1 MIAIVV
7 SLENDRK
14 FSDKK
19 RLIHTLTIFFTFKI
33 SVRDNKPMQVISP
46 NIKIHSTELKRHKDG
61 SDGKK
66 KSIFGSGFD
75 LLFKKEK
82 SGSKD
87 KNSEDE
93 SGDESKKWKPFEK
106 LKKDKKKEEKGIF
119 LGEDASVLAQ
129 KYSSGNSPKKKKVIS
144 GNKHIDSLIHTIIDY
159 IIRDFIDSWF
169 SSLSSSKE
177 FTEVS
182 TRTSIEETAINIC
195 ERIKNAPLLPLL
207 TTKLIDD
214 VAVHCKMYRNATQ
227 AVTNKKAEQKKMKLR
242 EKLSP
247 QRSTLKGSHRRNKS
261 DTDLNWHLGHMSGKN
276 VANSKFYTEE
286 EFIDPETRLL
296 HAFFENCSDFKDEC
310 LDERA
315 LETYLTRVT
324 ETILYYT
331 LPEQDFDCLILRTF
345 LSTLLANVVFKPL
358 IYMLADP
365 DFINLQI
372 ARQFTKDVPTGDY
385 LIKMIRQ
392 CTDIAELRAV
402 RHLITKEMDIKYR
415 DNNNA
420 AELAS
425 LKYAQ
430 QLIDLRMSNLQNHR
444 NGKKLILI
452 LI

>member
-1 MIAIVV
+1 MISV
-7 SLENDRK
+7 
-14 FSDKK
+14 F
-19 RLIHTLTIFFTFKI
+19 LICFYFFVKPFDLCLIELFFYVT
-33 SVRDNKPMQVISP
+33 VRDNKPIQVISP
-46 NIKIHSTELKRHKDG
+46 NIKIHSTELKRNKDG

-66 KSIFGSGFD
+66 KGIFGSGFD

-119 LGEDASVLAQ
+119 LGEDASILAQ

-144 GNKHIDSLIHTIIDY
+144 GNKQLDSLIHTIIDY

-177 FTEVS
+177 FTEIS
-182 TRTSIEETAINIC
+182 TRNSIEETAINIC

-247 QRSTLKGSHRRNKS
+247 QRSSLKGSHRRNKS
-261 DTDLNWHLGHMSGKN
+261 DTDLNWHLGHMSAKN

-365 DFINLQI
+365 DFINLLI
-372 ARQFTKDVPTGDY
+372 ARQ
-385 LIKMIRQ
+385 
-392 CTDIAELRAV
+392 V
-402 RHLITKEMDIKYR
+402 RHNFSIKR
-415 DNNNA
+415 QFRVNA
-420 AELAS
+420 IHHSSSPKMCPLAS
-425 LKYAQ
+425 
-430 QLIDLRMSNLQNHR
+430 I
-444 NGKKLILI
+444 
-452 LI
+452 